1 MAYACT
7 GWTVSVPAPLDKNA
21 TKLICTFNVKGIGQ
35 PLLHMISRVI
45 AVVLPVIMVE
55 EFVQRGPLDL
65 FMRNHRSHLTPSWKF
80 QVAEQLSSVL
90 SYLVQN
96 LSLNLTLFYPCL
108 HSVEYVKVMGQ

>member
-1 MAYACT
+1 MYGICMH
-7 GWTVSVPAPLDKNA
+7 SIPAPLDKTA
-21 TKLICTFNVKGIGQ
+21 TKLLCIFKVKGIGQ
-35 PLLHMISRVI
+35 PLLQMISRLI

-65 FMRNHRSHLTPSWKF
+65 FMRNHRSDLTPSWKF

-96 LSLNLTLFYPCL
+96 LSLNLTLFQPCL
-108 HSVEYVKVMGQ
+108 HSV